1 MNQLRTSLAVAGVAG
16 VVLLAACSGS
26 GDDGDSSASTSTIK
40 IGAIVPFEG
49 QSASLGKSFLEA
61 VRVSMDNLG
70 DTANDYQ
77 LVVEDGGTTPE
88 ESRRAARRLVE
99 EDGADAIVGG
109 ISKVGEWVAPIA
121 KQAEVPQICICSIP
135 TIGDGQY
142 NFTNIPLAEDEAE
155 AWVSE
160 ATSRGLR
167 TIAILAQE
175 YPSIDGQ
182 VDGMKAAAEK
192 AGMEVVYEYGFP
204 AGTTEFLEPMMA
216 AGEKSPDVYFVS
228 AYEPSLTAIGKQIQV
243 AESVHGSDLEV
254 ASIVSISISEE
265 LGIFD
270 GAWYTDSDLAED
282 AVLAQFEEAYPSSEF
297 ITHMMPYA
305 YDSVRM
311 LVDGFESDE
320 GVVEYLRNLTSY
332 DGSAGPITREA
343 GSGNFRS
350 KPVVWVVKD
359 GVPEVEATGRTF
371 GRTPGQGP
379 SANPDAPV
387 PVPANPHDTT
397 ATP

>member
-70 DTANDYQ
+70 DTENDYQ

-121 KQAEVPQICICSIP
+121 KQAGVPQICICSIP

-397 ATP
+397 TS